1 MADNAAQRAL
11 RAMDLIPYIL
21 ENPGITTNE
30 LAEKFNTTQGQIEKD
45 LQLIF
50 LCGLPGYTPY
60 ELIDLTFEDGIVSVI
75 EPQVLNKPRNFSSSE
90 IVVIK
95 LGLEILKEINARDL
109 LKLKKI
115 DGILNK
121 INSGA
126 DKNSFLLAEQINSTH
141 FYSQISL
148 AISQKRVLKIEY
160 KSLAK
165 DSLSK
170 RIILPGRISMS
181 NGSLYLSA
189 YDIERQSDRVFKME
203 LISSCETGEIFKENP
218 TQANETNQIIEL
230 WVDEKMTNFIE
241 RNTSI
246 IIAQQKVTGGLQIT
260 LKVNN
265 LEWLARSIMSFAPD
279 IMVISPASLSERIN
293 QRARDVLDTYAYHS
307 SV

>member
-11 RAMDLIPYIL
+11 RTMDLIPYIL
-21 ENPGITTNE
+21 ENPGITTTE
-30 LAEKFNTTQGQIEKD
+30 LAEKFNTTQKQIEKD

-75 EPQVLNKPRNFSSSE
+75 EPQVLNKPRKFSSSE
-90 IVVIK
+90 MVVIK
-95 LGLEILKEINARDL
+95 LGLEILREINADDVR
-109 LKLKKI
+109 KLTKI
-115 DGILNK
+115 DKILNK

-126 DKNSFLLAEQINSTH
+126 DQNSFLLADQINSTL

-148 AISQKRVLKIEY
+148 AISQKRILNIEY

-165 DSLSK
+165 DNLSK
-170 RIILPGRISMS
+170 RKILPGRISMS
-181 NGSLYLSA
+181 NGNLYLSA

-203 LISSCETGEIFKENP
+203 LISSCDTGEIFKENP
-218 TQANETNQIIEL
+218 IPSNESDQVIEL
-230 WVDEKMTNFIE
+230 WVDEKLTNFIE

-246 IIAQQKVTGGLQIT
+246 IIAQQKVTGGLQVT
-260 LKVNN
+260 LKVSN
-265 LEWLARSIMSFAPD
+265 LEWLARSIVSFAPD
-279 IMVISPASLSERIN
+279 IVVISPASLSEMVN
-293 QRARDVLDTYAYHS
+293 QRVRDLLATYANYS

>member
-11 RAMDLIPYIL
+11 RTMDLIPYIL
-21 ENPGITTNE
+21 ENPGITTTE
-30 LAEKFNTTQGQIEKD
+30 LAEKFNTTQKQIEKD

-75 EPQVLNKPRNFSSSE
+75 EPQVLNKPRKFSSSE
-90 IVVIK
+90 MVVIK
-95 LGLEILKEINARDL
+95 LGLEILREINADDVR
-109 LKLKKI
+109 KLTKI
-115 DGILNK
+115 DKILNK

-126 DKNSFLLAEQINSTH
+126 DQNSFLLADQINSTL

-148 AISQKRVLKIEY
+148 AISQRRILNIEY

-165 DSLSK
+165 DNLSK
-170 RIILPGRISMS
+170 RKILPGRISMS
-181 NGSLYLSA
+181 NGNLYLSA

-203 LISSCETGEIFKENP
+203 LISSCDTGEIFKENP
-218 TQANETNQIIEL
+218 IQSNVSDHVIEL
-230 WVDEKMTNFIE
+230 RVDEKLTNFIE

-246 IIAQQKVTGGLQIT
+246 IIAQQKVTGGLQVT
-260 LKVNN
+260 LKVSN
-265 LEWLARSIMSFAPD
+265 LEWLARSIVSFAPD
-279 IMVISPASLSERIN
+279 IMVISPASLSEMVN
-293 QRARDVLDTYAYHS
+293 QRVRDLLATYANYS

>member
-11 RAMDLIPYIL
+11 RTMDLIPYIL
-21 ENPGITTNE
+21 ENPGITTTE
-30 LAEKFNTTQGQIEKD
+30 LAEKFNTTQKQIEKD

-75 EPQVLNKPRNFSSSE
+75 EPQVLNKPRKFSSSE
-90 IVVIK
+90 MVVIK
-95 LGLEILKEINARDL
+95 LGLEILREINADDVR
-109 LKLKKI
+109 KLTKI
-115 DGILNK
+115 DKILNK

-126 DKNSFLLAEQINSTH
+126 DQNSFLLADQINSTL

-148 AISQKRVLKIEY
+148 AISQRRILNIEY

-165 DSLSK
+165 DNLSK
-170 RIILPGRISMS
+170 RKILPGRISMS
-181 NGSLYLSA
+181 NGNLYLSA

-203 LISSCETGEIFKENP
+203 LISSCDTGEIFKENP
-218 TQANETNQIIEL
+218 IPSNESDQVIEL
-230 WVDEKMTNFIE
+230 WVDEKLTNFIE

-246 IIAQQKVTGGLQIT
+246 IIAQQKITGGLQVT
-260 LKVNN
+260 LKVSN
-265 LEWLARSIMSFAPD
+265 LEWLSRSIVSFAPD
-279 IMVISPASLSERIN
+279 IMVISPASLSEMVN
-293 QRARDVLDTYAYHS
+293 QRVRDLLATYANYS

>member
-11 RAMDLIPYIL
+11 RTMDLIPYIL
-21 ENPGITTNE
+21 ENPGITTTE
-30 LAEKFNTTQGQIEKD
+30 LAEKFNTTQKQIEKD

-75 EPQVLNKPRNFSSSE
+75 EPQVLNKPRKFSSSE
-90 IVVIK
+90 MVVIK
-95 LGLEILKEINARDL
+95 LGLEILREINADDMR
-109 LKLKKI
+109 KLTKI
-115 DGILNK
+115 DKILNK

-126 DKNSFLLAEQINSTH
+126 DQNSFLLADQINSTL

-148 AISQKRVLKIEY
+148 AISQKRILNIEY

-165 DSLSK
+165 DNLSK
-170 RIILPGRISMS
+170 RKILPRRISMS
-181 NGSLYLSA
+181 NGNLYLSA

-203 LISSCETGEIFKENP
+203 LISSCDTGEIFKENSIP
-218 TQANETNQIIEL
+218 SNESDQVIEL
-230 WVDEKMTNFIE
+230 WVDEKLTNYIE

-246 IIAQQKVTGGLQIT
+246 IIAQQKITGGLQVT
-260 LKVNN
+260 LKVSN
-265 LEWLARSIMSFAPD
+265 LEWLARSIVSFAPD
-279 IMVISPASLSERIN
+279 IMVISPASLSEMVN
-293 QRARDVLDTYAYHS
+293 QRVRDLLATYANYS